1 MGRISFSGNLVYL
14 IYRGITLNLT
24 VLMYLGKKHKTQ
36 YLDGGFFFGKIID
49 PIGHLLFYNFC
60 KILFCI
66 TRFMIIVQ
74 YENGFITF

>member
-1 MGRISFSGNLVYL
+1 
-14 IYRGITLNLT
+14 
-24 VLMYLGKKHKTQ
+24 MYLGKKHKTQ
-36 YLDGGFFFGKIID
+36 YLDGVFFFGKIID

-66 TRFMIIVQ
+66 TGFMIIVQ